1 MIKTIKMVKTLATR
15 SLPGALALLLACD
28 GTSSAPPSA
37 PSPASQPAES
47 PAKPGT
53 KPGAPLVDPAP
64 PRPATPTTPKE
75 DEHPGFADPKTV
87 DTPPPAPP
95 QVPVDAAL
103 AARITRKF
111 GELCKHERSC
121 GDLLGIDCQ
130 SAADGPYY
138 YARRSDL
145 KTVATCGGACMSGS
159 CTDCPPKAWTCP
171 TY

>member
-1 MIKTIKMVKTLATR
+1 MIHMR
-15 SLPGALALLLACD
+15 SLLPALALLLACD
-28 GTSSAPPSA
+28 APSSAPSSTP
-37 PSPASQPAES
+37 PPA
-47 PAKPGT
+47 
-53 KPGAPLVDPAP
+53 
-64 PRPATPTTPKE
+64 RPATPTE

-138 YARRSDL
+138 YAQRSDL